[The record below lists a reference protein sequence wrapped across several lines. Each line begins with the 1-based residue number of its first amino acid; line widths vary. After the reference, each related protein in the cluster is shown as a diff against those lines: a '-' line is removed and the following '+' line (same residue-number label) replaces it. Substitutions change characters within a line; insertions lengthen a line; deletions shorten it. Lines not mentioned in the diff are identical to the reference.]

1 MKLLDSEERGTGDV
15 SFVAP
20 VLPSLDGLGAR
31 GEGAHTPN
39 EFADTASFPE
49 LVERPAILI
58 YRLTR

>member
-58 YRLTR
+58 